1 MVLVALTSVIIS
13 RANGVCEVCSQAGE
27 LAGFDVPHTPH
38 NLDGTL
44 ALCGQCRGQLN
55 GDLALDAKHWF
66 CLQESMWSEVPAV
79 QVLSYRQLHA
89 LRSEAWASD
98 ALANAYLDDE
108 RMQWAQAGLAQ
119 EAENGQVH
127 RDMNGAQL
135 NAGDTV
141 TLTRSLDVKGT
152 NFKIKRGSTV
162 KNIRLSDD
170 VGWVDAKVNGVEIF
184 IKTSF
189 VKKVN

>member
-1 MVLVALTSVIIS
+1 MPSELTPQIS
-13 RANGVCEVCSQAGE
+13 ARASGACEVCSQAGSLTGYE
-27 LAGFDVPHTPH
+27 VSDAPQPETGLV
-38 NLDGTL
+38 
-44 ALCGQCRGQLN
+44 ALCDACEGQLS
-55 GDLALDAKHWF
+55 GRLAVEPKHWF
-66 CLQESMWSEVPAV
+66 CLQESMWSEVSAI

-89 LRSEAWASD
+89 LKAEAWASD
-98 ALANAYLDDE
+98 ALAGAYLEDDL
-108 RMQWAQAGLAQ
+108 MQWAQAGL
-119 EAENGQVH
+119 QVETDGVKIH

-135 NAGDTV
+135 NQGDAI

-152 NFKIKRGSTV
+152 NFTVKRGTTV

-170 VGWVDAKVNGVEIF
+170 AGWVDAKVNGVEIF